1 MDVDSNR
8 AFCDSGI
15 VEDRSLDYSS
25 GPDSTSPTSLCF
37 TPVKWSREMYATRIP
52 IATWR
57 LAELEF
63 FSTRIPIAKW
73 RLREFYMEKKN
84 KMYRGTATSFGF
96 KKPVISATN
105 NANSNAPLHHTPV
118 PAAPEKL
125 SDSVES
131 LVITPT
137 AARYGT
143 PRLARPRKDTN
154 GTNGRTNRFGF
165 RSPTALSNKVADSQN
180 NINSTKANLRLDG
193 LVSQHPAEEGAKQT
207 SQLPLPRSHLP
218 RLQQFPVRLATPANY
233 HPRTAS
239 AEKSAKTAAN
249 HHTARRSRSEN
260 GGSSAS
266 SVNDA
271 DSGVGSQK
279 SGGEAE
285 IIEQLECSPSARNRL
300 RASHKS
306 RPMEMIFP
314 NGHEKKF
321 ELRDLRDSI
330 EVTEIMSLELPPLP
344 LAKRLPV
351 SGGLVRERARAY
363 NRQISRDSGS
373 SEDDEGIEDGPGEE
387 KVHRDRVLSEKDEKG
402 VLGAG
407 EEGAEGEGED
417 LWGHGEAMVGEEDM
431 PCSQDLDSDQGCRAM
446 TPPLRSVLLSIED
459 HSFAALAAMSTSTM
473 LEDESYPELPDFQ
486 NSLSLTCTSTVT
498 SPNSVQSQPAE
509 KKNSEDSPGSPG
521 TPTHTSNSLS
531 FSSDIRDRDFIDD
544 EICDQPGLVCDNLT
558 ANSSGNTLVPDD
570 ASPRINK
577 PLNAIVTLTV
587 DCGSARHSSVGT
599 LSPCESIA
607 SDDLIMDFDLSA
619 VDDDHR
625 YFYRLDTSSLD
636 LALTDGE
643 AEGEEGG
650 DLTLQERSTLLS
662 ARPELMNGVRAT
674 RQLRPR
680 VGSSGS
686 GADSPRSLDTPRLR
700 SGSALSSPLRS
711 SRQGTSSPG
720 EDISEDSGIRVNRG
734 TYQSMYQD
742 VINIKALLLR
752 LSRVMQENEAENS
765 HENSQKNG
773 FYNPNCDSAADRKN
787 EIAQQEVIADLQ
799 RQVVFLQSQVEEKER
814 TIRTL
819 QATQPPEPRG
829 QVETCNA
836 ATQTER
842 VRPLSTGPILST
854 QPDASGGSF
863 VSNTSD
869 VARPQPNTRP
879 VSRLPQWRR
888 AASPSTELHK
898 SLPTQKQT

>member
-1 MDVDSNR
+1 MR
-8 AFCDSGI
+8 
-15 VEDRSLDYSS
+15 
-25 GPDSTSPTSLCF
+25 
-37 TPVKWSREMYATRIP
+37 
-52 IATWR
+52 
-57 LAELEF
+57 
-63 FSTRIPIAKW
+63 
-73 RLREFYMEKKN
+73 
-84 KMYRGTATSFGF
+84 
-96 KKPVISATN
+96 
-105 NANSNAPLHHTPV
+105 V
-118 PAAPEKL
+118 PALGPCK
-125 SDSVES
+125 STISIS
-131 LVITPT
+131 MF
-137 AARYGT
+137 GT

-431 PCSQDLDSDQGCRAM
+431 PCSQDLDSDQGK
-446 TPPLRSVLLSIED
+446 LSV
-459 HSFAALAAMSTSTM
+459 
-473 LEDESYPELPDFQ
+473 
-486 NSLSLTCTSTVT
+486 
-498 SPNSVQSQPAE
+498 
-509 KKNSEDSPGSPG
+509 
-521 TPTHTSNSLS
+521 
-531 FSSDIRDRDFIDD
+531 
-544 EICDQPGLVCDNLT
+544 VCD
-558 ANSSGNTLVPDD
+558 
-570 ASPRINK
+570 
-577 PLNAIVTLTV
+577 
-587 DCGSARHSSVGT
+587 SAT
-599 LSPCESIA
+599 N
-607 SDDLIMDFDLSA
+607 
-619 VDDDHR
+619 
-625 YFYRLDTSSLD
+625 
-636 LALTDGE
+636 
-643 AEGEEGG
+643 G
-650 DLTLQERSTLLS
+650 DL
-662 ARPELMNGVRAT
+662 GVAW
-674 RQLRPR
+674 
-680 VGSSGS
+680 
-686 GADSPRSLDTPRLR
+686 
-700 SGSALSSPLRS
+700 
-711 SRQGTSSPG
+711 
-720 EDISEDSGIRVNRG
+720 
-734 TYQSMYQD
+734 
-742 VINIKALLLR
+742 ALLLTSLKYMSTFQYL
-752 LSRVMQENEAENS
+752 LSSLRKIESWTWVGVRGSAGS
-765 HENSQKNG
+765 
-773 FYNPNCDSAADRKN
+773 NPVCDLAFFIS
-787 EIAQQEVIADLQ
+787 
-799 RQVVFLQSQVEEKER
+799 
-814 TIRTL
+814 TL
-819 QATQPPEPRG
+819 Y
-829 QVETCNA
+829 CM
-836 ATQTER
+836 
-842 VRPLSTGPILST
+842 
-854 QPDASGGSF
+854 D
-863 VSNTSD
+863 
-869 VARPQPNTRP
+869 
-879 VSRLPQWRR
+879 SRLFCLIRSSHTPVAHEDRQNK
-888 AASPSTELHK
+888 A
-898 SLPTQKQT
+898 